1 MLRIELPPR
10 NNDSLAERGLPTNK
24 RLMQLSLKGY
34 FAHEDHPQRALY
46 AALRMQEELRR
57 YSARVVADGGTPML
71 AEIYNWFTEGFD
83 TADLKD
89 AKALLDELSNL
100 HALRQMR
107 VRRKPRERGTPAFSP
122 CNGKLRR
129 ALSSVAPTSQRLGD
143 GGLMEGSL
151 IPGVDSQSAS
161 GSDGFFSTE
170 YDGDGPFCWTR
181 QRFALRPTPGQRYLA
196 LHLGRPDS
204 ASRLM
209 AVHNPAIDMRV
220 VAGWHWYS
228 FDLGSADRT
237 KVELKVDPPKVESE
251 DSRELGVMLRSV
263 SWHNSSRRHWLI
275 ERTRAN
281 TILNDEEYRSG
292 AVVLRSVP
300 PYLRLTIEVRCNI
313 ANNKACVY
321 CAWKWMKQEEIG
333 SPTYDLSFIKS
344 LDSYVSVAKA
354 VTDASYGEP
363 PLHPEFAQIVD
374 LIATDERAFTFA
386 SNGKT
391 MRRKVRQALLG
402 RNVLLYVS
410 IDSATSAGYA
420 RYRDLSFDRII
431 ENLRA
436 LCREKKLHRNLPHVT
451 VSFIVM
457 SSNKHEVRDFI
468 ALMHSIGVDRVKL
481 MSLGREDCM
490 ELDGRVQQRGA
501 FIFNYDQEIIPIAE
515 LDAIGQEAQGAAD
528 EMGVN
533 LYVDWRDF
541 RAHHAS
547 GGKQPLCSEPWRSLY
562 VLNRGIFPCCFGRKP
577 LARWTERGSRPVEQF
592 IEETR
597 NGAAFQE
604 IRHSLASGV
613 FPAYCLSAQS
623 CPIVRKA
630 MTEGAREARS
640 SR

>member
-1 MLRIELPPR
+1 M
-10 NNDSLAERGLPTNK
+10 
-24 RLMQLSLKGY
+24 
-34 FAHEDHPQRALY
+34 
-46 AALRMQEELRR
+46 
-57 YSARVVADGGTPML
+57 AR
-71 AEIYNWFTEGFD
+71 
-83 TADLKD
+83 
-89 AKALLDELSNL
+89 
-100 HALRQMR
+100 
-107 VRRKPRERGTPAFSP
+107 
-122 CNGKLRR
+122 
-129 ALSSVAPTSQRLGD
+129 
-143 GGLMEGSL
+143 SL
-151 IPGVDSQSAS
+151 IPGVDSQNTLA
-161 GSDGFFSTE
+161 SDGIFSTE
-170 YDGDGPFCWTR
+170 YDGDGLFCWTR
-181 QRFALRPTPGQRYLA
+181 RRFALRPPPGQRYLA
-196 LHLGRPDS
+196 LELGRPDS

-209 AVHNPAIDMRV
+209 AADNRSIAARV
-220 VAGWHWYS
+220 AAGWHWYS
-228 FDLGSADRT
+228 FDLGSGNRE
-237 KVELKVDPPKVESE
+237 KVALKVDRPGRGFEN
-251 DSRELGVMLRSV
+251 SRGVMLRSV
-263 SWHNSSRRHWLI
+263 AWHNSSQRHSRI
-275 ERTRAN
+275 ERARAN
-281 TILNDEEYRSG
+281 AILNDQEYRSG

-321 CAWKWMKQEEIG
+321 CAWKWMKKEEIG
-333 SPTYDLSFIKS
+333 SPTSDLSFIKS
-344 LDSYVSVAKA
+344 LDSYLSVARA
-354 VTDASYGEP
+354 VNDCSYGEP

-374 LIATDERAFTFA
+374 LIASDERAFSFA

-431 ENLRA
+431 ADLGA
-436 LCREKKLHRNLPHVT
+436 LCREKQLHCNLPHVT

-457 SSNKHEVRDFI
+457 NSNKHEVRDFI

-501 FIFNYDQEIIPIAE
+501 FVFNYDQEIIPISE

-533 LYVDWRDF
+533 LYVDWKDF
-541 RAHHAS
+541 RAHHGSA
-547 GGKQPLCSEPWRSLY
+547 GNQPLCSEPWKSLY

-630 MTEGAREARS
+630 MTEGARSASEVGAIDA
-640 SR
+640 